1 MPERT
6 LGEYRLERVLPSPG
20 PGQRLF
26 LARHRG
32 DDHPANEQGN
42 GPRSQQPPAPA
53 YFVKAIEIGGQKHEQ
68 LRLAQ
73 FRHEAFL
80 FQHFC
85 HEGIPTL
92 HDQGEAQGL
101 AYMVLDYIE
110 GCNLADLLALHES
123 RARPVSK
130 EIAVYLCAQV
140 ASALHHV
147 HRFEYRDAQG
157 NDRVLEVLHRD
168 LSPNNILISR
178 YGDVYLTDFGSAQS
192 EYMAPELAGIE
203 PGTLGYKAPERLTVH
218 GRASVQSDLFSMA
231 VLLWE
236 LLRGQ
241 RCFVGPGPAQIAE
254 AILGFDLQKKE
265 YRVPG
270 LSAKLSEVL
279 RKNLDRN
286 PKRRFASAFAVL
298 SRLAQSPEAEQAAQ
312 AKADLAQMVRARLD
326 GGLASPLRQALS

>member
-1 MPERT
+1 MPART

-26 LARHRG
+26 LARHQG
-32 DDHPANEQGN
+32 EQAGEQA
-42 GPRSQQPPAPA
+42 GPTPPHAPA
-53 YFVKAIEIGGQKHEQ
+53 YFVKAIEIGSQEHEQ

-85 HEGIPTL
+85 HECIPTL

-110 GCNLADLLALHES
+110 GCNLADLLALSEDHP
-123 RARPVSK
+123 RPVNKSL
-130 EIAVYLCAQV
+130 AVYLCAQI

-147 HRFEYRDAQG
+147 HCFEYRDAQG
-157 NDRVLEVLHRD
+157 NDRILEVLHRD
-168 LSPNNILISR
+168 LSPANILISR
-178 YGDVYLTDFGSAQS
+178 FGDVYLTDFGSAQS
-192 EYMAPELAGIE
+192 EYMAPELRGIE
-203 PGTLGYKAPERLTVH
+203 PGTLAYKAPERLTVH
-218 GRASVQSDLFSMA
+218 GLASVQSDLFSMA
-231 VLLWE
+231 VMLWE

-241 RCFVGPGPAQIAE
+241 RCFVGPAPAQIAE

-279 RKNLDRN
+279 RKNLDRD

-298 SRLAQSPEAEQAAQ
+298 SRLAQSPEAELAAQ
-312 AKADLAQMVRARLD
+312 AKSELSQMVCAHLD
-326 GGLASPLRQALS
+326 DATPSLRQASN